1 MSTLIDLGKL
11 AVFLRKHRLSEYQ
24 DEIAKA
30 CKASN
35 ANRHGGLEKWLA
47 VLNNLPDI
55 KAEKINL
62 FNGVKLQN
70 TDCGTHQ
77 RQKLKQQLLEL
88 APWRKGPFDLFDIH
102 IDTEWRSDLKWQRLA
117 DHIDLQDKCIL
128 DVGCGNGYYM
138 LRMLGA
144 GAKYVIGVDPV
155 PVYVVQFLAINRFL
169 RSEQLQLLP
178 VGLEALPV
186 MPVFDTVFSM
196 GVLYHRRSPLDHL
209 NDLKSML
216 TPQGELI
223 LETLIIYGDGE
234 SELIPEDRYAG
245 MKNVWSIP
253 TLEKLKSWLGLC
265 RFEQIEVLD
274 ISQTT
279 LQEQRQ
285 TDWMRSHSL
294 NQFLNSKDHNY
305 TIEGYP
311 APLRAMIKC
320 SIQG

>member
-1 MSTLIDLGKL
+1 MSALIDLDKL
-11 AVFLRKHRLSEYQ
+11 AAFLQKHELSEYRE
-24 DEIAKA
+24 EIITA

-47 VLNNLPDI
+47 VLNNLPSV

-62 FNGVKLQN
+62 FNGVKFQN
-70 TDCGTHQ
+70 QEFGPHQ
-77 RQKLKQQLLEL
+77 GQKLKQQLMEL
-88 APWRKGPFDLFDIH
+88 APWRKGPFDLFGIY

-117 DHIDLQDKCIL
+117 DHIDLQDKRIL

-155 PVYVVQFLAINRFL
+155 PVYVVQFMAINKFL

-216 TPQGELI
+216 TPRGELI
-223 LETLIIYGDGE
+223 LETLIIYGDSE

-253 TLEKLKSWLGLC
+253 TIKKLKSWLGQSG
-265 RFEQIEVLD
+265 FENIEVLD
-274 ISQTT
+274 VTQTT
-279 LQEQRQ
+279 LEEQRQ

-294 NQFLNSKDHNY
+294 NQFLNPKDHNF

-311 APLRAMIKC
+311 APVRAMIKC
-320 SIQG
+320 HSE